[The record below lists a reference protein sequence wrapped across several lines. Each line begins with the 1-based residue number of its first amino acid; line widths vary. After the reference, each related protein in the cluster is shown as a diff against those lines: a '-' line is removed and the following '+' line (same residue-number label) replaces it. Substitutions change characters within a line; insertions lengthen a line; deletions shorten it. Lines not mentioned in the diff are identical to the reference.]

1 MKVPIITANEPLQ
14 QIPVTATTKG
24 AGRTWDAIGKL
35 SGQVQDISLGI
46 AERQQA
52 IRMATELAQGEI
64 DIEAMNEDIV
74 NNLRK
79 TANPDTYYQEWGKQF
94 QEGATKRLEGVK
106 GVRTRASMEI
116 LFSKIGAR
124 ELIQQKSYAN
134 KLWVDTEKA
143 KLGEILSNYATKD
156 KYEEGIKLIEISKD
170 IYSPTELLTL
180 KNSFKATVDKTRV
193 DLADVQA
200 DKAIMNDP
208 KNALINLHDSSYLPN
223 LLPKQRQDKIEKANV
238 ALKIWGNEQEKKVKE
253 AEKLAHDTEDREIGN
268 LFMAGKFKDAY
279 VLAQSS
285 KILTGDEKRTWANA
299 IETKSKEKE
308 EKIEPNVEAAEILM
322 INDLISKEVDPNV
335 IKNSIIISP
344 RLSGANKEQYLLKL
358 QTKLGQEVKDGRNL
372 GYRDIQDIIIPKRG
386 MLTDLLETPTETMA
400 VKKAQMAFDDWIDT
414 QTKAGKSPSM
424 MEVRRKAQDLANHYQ
439 VGITEKINEMEK
451 EAKKTA
457 EEIKRA
463 KQKK

>member
-1 MKVPIITANEPLQ
+1 MRIPIIQATEELK
-14 QIPVTATTKG
+14 QIPVTSTGTG
-24 AGRTWDAIGKL
+24 FTRTSQAIGRL
-35 SGQVQDISLGI
+35 GEDILNISTDI
-46 AERQQA
+46 ANRQSN
-52 IRMATELAQGEI
+52 IRMVTEQAQAEI
-64 DIEAMNEDIV
+64 DMEAANEDIV
-74 NNLRK
+74 NRLRK
-79 TANPDTYYQEWGKQF
+79 TANPDTYYQEWVKEF
-94 QEGATKRLEGVK
+94 QETANKRLEGVK
-106 GVRTRASMEI
+106 GVRTRAAVETALSRIGSREI
-116 LFSKIGAR
+116 V
-124 ELIQQKSYAN
+124 QQKNYAN

-156 KYEEGIKLIEISKD
+156 KYEEGIKLIELSRD

-180 KNSFKATVDKTRV
+180 KNSFKTIVEKTRI

-208 KNALINLHDSSYLPN
+208 KNALINLHDSGYLSN
-223 LLPKQRQDKIEKANV
+223 LLPKQRQDKIEKAQV
-238 ALKIWGNEQEKKVKE
+238 ALKVWENEQEKKVKE

-268 LFMAGKFKDAY
+268 QFMDGNLKNAY

-285 KILTGDEKRTWANA
+285 KTLTGDEKRTWANA

-344 RLSGANKEQYLLKL
+344 RLSKGNKEQYLLKL
-358 QTKLGQEVKDGRNL
+358 ETKLTQEVKDGRNL
-372 GYRDIQDIIIPKRG
+372 GYKDIQDIIIPKRG
-386 MLTDLLETPTETMA
+386 MLTDLLETPAETMA

-414 QTKAGKSPSM
+414 QIKAGKAPSM
-424 MEVRRKAQDLANHYQ
+424 MEVRRKAQDLANYYQ
-439 VGITEKINEMEK
+439 VGIAEKISEMEK
-451 EAKKTA
+451 EAKKTV
-457 EEIKRA
+457 EEIKKA

>member
-1 MKVPIITANEPLQ
+1 
-14 QIPVTATTKG
+14 
-24 AGRTWDAIGKL
+24 
-35 SGQVQDISLGI
+35 
-46 AERQQA
+46 
-52 IRMATELAQGEI
+52 
-64 DIEAMNEDIV
+64 
-74 NNLRK
+74 
-79 TANPDTYYQEWGKQF
+79 
-94 QEGATKRLEGVK
+94 
-106 GVRTRASMEI
+106 MEI

-279 VLAQSS
+279 VLAYKSQWIS
-285 KILTGDEKRTWANA
+285 GDEKRVWANSITTNA
-299 IETKSKEKE
+299 EKKDPTEDDAATYTILLSKVMDPTLTDEQKPKIAREIITSGNLKTETKKSLIKDLLEDQLFKDPWFKRSESAIKEGLGWTEQMGFFNLKDPLKAQTSYRDVTNQLITDIKKQGLRGPDIYKRAKELVLPKQMEVWDMLMGVGKGKE
-308 EKIEPNVEAAEILM
+308 EKPKQKYEIGKIYTNAE
-322 INDLISKEVDPNV
+322 
-335 IKNSIIISP
+335 
-344 RLSGANKEQYLLKL
+344 G
-358 QTKLGQEVKDGRNL
+358 
-372 GYRDIQDIIIPKRG
+372 
-386 MLTDLLETPTETMA
+386 
-400 VKKAQMAFDDWIDT
+400 KKAKYIGN
-414 QTKAGKSPSM
+414 GKF
-424 MEVRRKAQDLANHYQ
+424 EWLTEQ
-439 VGITEKINEMEK
+439 VK
-451 EAKKTA
+451 
-457 EEIKRA
+457 
-463 KQKK
+463 